1 MSEKQLTLPVIG
13 MTCANCVAA
22 VERNARKAEGVTEA
36 AVNFAAEKVT
46 VSYDPDQAGGAQ
58 VTADVIDRIRRAGYD
73 VPTAEVELPLLGMT
87 CANCATTIERRLKK
101 TDGVID
107 ASVNLASERATVR
120 YAPGATTR
128 ADLVAAVRRA
138 GYDVVEM
145 AAGEEA
151 PDAEAAARE
160 AEIAHQRRR
169 LLVGAAFTLPLFLL
183 SMGRD
188 LGLVGAWANAMWVNW
203 LFLLLATPVQF
214 YVGWDYYTGAFK
226 SLRNGSANMDV
237 LVALGSSVAYFY
249 SVAVL
254 LALATGSMALGH
266 HLYFETSAV
275 IITLIVAGKLL
286 EARAKGRTSE
296 AIKKL
301 IGLQPKTARVVRGGV
316 ELDVPVAEV
325 VPGDVL
331 RVRPGEKIPV
341 DGRVIDGRSS
351 VDESMITGESLPVD
365 KTAGDAV
372 IGATLNRQGL
382 LTVEAGRVGKDS
394 VLAQIIRMV
403 ESAQGSKAPIQRVV
417 DRVAAWFVP
426 AVIVLAVLT
435 FAVWLLAGAGFVPAL
450 LRLIAVLVIACPCAM
465 GLATPTSIMVGVG
478 KGAEAGILFKN
489 SAALEQAHRLDAI
502 VLDKTGTITRGEPAV
517 TDVITNDELRIT
529 NVSATADDR
538 PPTADSIAASDL
550 AAVGRRPSAVMS
562 EFEALRLSASAERG
576 SEHPLGEAIVR
587 AAEMR
592 GLALSS
598 PERFEAVAGH
608 GIDAVVDGRR
618 VLVGNRRLME
628 REGVALNGLAERAAE
643 LEAAARTTMWV
654 AVEDDRRQTT
664 ADRRPLTAVGA
675 AALGDQPLTVAESA
689 SSNGDAPPAT
699 RHSPLQA
706 VALIG
711 VADTIKDG
719 SAAAVRA
726 LREMGLTVVML
737 TGDNEA
743 TAAAIGREA
752 GIDRVL
758 AGVLPG
764 QKADYVKQLQAEFS
778 RDGRHGRVGMVGDG
792 INDAP
797 ALAQADVGLAIG
809 TGTDVAME
817 TADVTLMRGDL
828 RSVPQ
833 AIHLSRATMRNI
845 HQNLFWAFGYN
856 VILIPIAAGVL
867 APFDWAPDF
876 LRQLSPILAAG
887 AMAFS
892 SISVVTNALRL
903 RSVNLTTPDIQ

>member
-1 MSEKQLTLPVIG
+1 MSEQQLTLPVIG

-22 VERNARKAEGVTEA
+22 VERNAKKAEGVTDA
-36 AVNFAAEKVT
+36 TVNFAAEKVT
-46 VSYDPDQAGGAQ
+46 VSYDLEKVGGAQ
-58 VTADVIDRIRRAGYD
+58 VAADVIERIRRAGYD

-87 CANCATTIERRLKK
+87 CANCAATIERRLKK
-101 TDGVID
+101 TDGVLD
-107 ASVNLASERATVR
+107 ATVNLASERATVR

-138 GYDVVEM
+138 GYDVVEA

-160 AEIAHQRRR
+160 AEIAHQQRR
-169 LLVGAAFTLPLFLL
+169 LRVGVLFTLPLFLL

-188 LGLVGAWANAMWVNW
+188 LALLGEWANALWVDW

-249 SVAVL
+249 SIAVL
-254 LALATGSMALGH
+254 LFKSAGSHAIGH

-316 ELDVPVAEV
+316 EIDVPVAEV
-325 VPGDVL
+325 VLGDVL

-365 KTAGDAV
+365 KAAGDGV

-382 LTVEAGRVGKDS
+382 LTIEAQRVGKDS
-394 VLAQIIRMV
+394 ALAQIIRMV

-426 AVIVLAVLT
+426 AVIILAVLT
-435 FAVWLLAGAGFVPAL
+435 FVVWLLAGAGFVPAL

-489 SAALEQAHRLDAI
+489 SAALEQAHRLDAV
-502 VLDKTGTITRGEPAV
+502 VLDKTGTITKGEPAV
-517 TDVITNDELRIT
+517 TDVVGSRQY
-529 NVSATADDR
+529 AG
-538 PPTADSIAASDL
+538 ASGSVGQSEMSDPLNTDYWLHL
-550 AAVGRRPSAVMS
+550 A
-562 EFEALRLSASAERG
+562 ASAERG
-576 SEHPLGEAIVR
+576 SEHPLGQAIVR

-598 PERFEAVAGH
+598 PEQFEAVAGH
-608 GIDAVVDGRR
+608 GIIAVVDGRR

-628 REGVALNGLAERAAE
+628 REGVALNGLDERAAE

-654 AVEDDRRQTT
+654 ALGDSAVSELAEGVTAGED
-664 ADRRPLTAVGA
+664 APIL
-675 AALGDQPLTVAESA
+675 AALPPNGSAAIHHAPLATPN
-689 SSNGDAPPAT
+689 SSLVT
-699 RHSPLQA
+699 RHASLEA

-726 LREMGLTVVML
+726 LHDMGLTVVML

-764 QKADYVKQLQAEFS
+764 EKSSYVKQLQDE
-778 RDGRHGRVGMVGDG
+778 GLVVGMVGDG

-903 RSVNLTTPDIQ
+903 RAVKL

>member
-1 MSEKQLTLPVIG
+1 MSEKQLTLPVVG
-13 MTCANCVAA
+13 MTCANCVAT

-36 AVNFAAEKVT
+36 AVNFASERVT
-46 VSYDPDQAGGAQ
+46 VSYDPDVAGGAQ
-58 VTADVIDRIRRAGYD
+58 VTAEVIDRIRRAGYD

-87 CANCATTIERRLKK
+87 CANCAATIERRLKK
-101 TDGVID
+101 TEGVLD
-107 ASVNLASERATVR
+107 ATVNFANERATVR
-120 YAPGATTR
+120 FAPGATTR
-128 ADLVAAVRRA
+128 ADLVAAVRAA
-138 GYDVVEM
+138 GYDVVEA
-145 AAGEEA
+145 AAGDE
-151 PDAEAAARE
+151 PGDAEAAARE

-169 LLVGAAFTLPLFLL
+169 LLVGVVFTLPLFLL
-183 SMGRD
+183 SMARD
-188 LGLVGAWANAMWVNW
+188 LGLVGMWAHALWVDW
-203 LFLLLATPVQF
+203 LFFALATPVQF
-214 YVGWDYYTGAFK
+214 YVGRDYYSGAYK

-254 LALATGSMALGH
+254 LFLTAGSALLGH
-266 HLYFETSAV
+266 HLYFETAAV

-301 IGLQPKTARVVRGGV
+301 MGLQPKTARVVRDGV
-316 ELDVPVAEV
+316 ERDVPVAEV

-341 DGRVIDGRSS
+341 DGHVVEGRSS

-365 KTAGDAV
+365 KAAGDAV
-372 IGATLNRQGL
+372 IGATVNRQGL
-382 LTVEAGRVGKDS
+382 LTIEAGKVGKDT
-394 VLAQIIRMV
+394 VLAQIIRLV

-435 FAVWLLAGAGFVPAL
+435 FAIWLLAGAGFVPAL

-489 SAALEQAHRLDAI
+489 SAALEAAHGLDAI

-517 TDVITNDELRIT
+517 TEIVTAEDDGRQTTNDRRPT
-529 NVSATADDR
+529 TDDRRQTTDDGRTTTADRRPTTGDR
-538 PPTADSIAASDL
+538 RPATDDRRPTTADGRQSTASEGDDL
-550 AAVGRRPSAVMS
+550 AAVGSRPSAVVLHL
-562 EFEALRLSASAERG
+562 AASAERG
-576 SEHPLGEAIVR
+576 SEHPLGQAIVR
-587 AAEMR
+587 AAEER
-592 GLALSS
+592 GLALTT
-598 PERFEAVAGH
+598 PQRFEAVAGH
-608 GIDAVVDGRR
+608 GIVATVDGRR

-628 REGVALNGLAERAAE
+628 REGVALNGLSERAAA
-643 LEAAARTTMWV
+643 LEAAA
-654 AVEDDRRQTT
+654 QTT
-664 ADRRPLTAVGA
+664 TWV
-675 AALGDQPLTVAESA
+675 ALGDAA
-689 SSNGDAPPAT
+689 GNG
-699 RHSPLQA
+699 HSGGQA
-706 VALIG
+706 IGLIG

-726 LREMGLTVVML
+726 LRDQGLTVVML
-737 TGDNEA
+737 TGDNPA
-743 TAAAIGREA
+743 TAAAIGRQA

-764 QKADYVKQLQAEFS
+764 EKADYVKRLQNELAH
-778 RDGRHGRVGMVGDG
+778 DGRPGRVGMVGDG

-797 ALAQADVGLAIG
+797 ALAQADVGFAIG

-833 AIHLSRATMRNI
+833 AIRLSRATMTNI
-845 HQNLFWAFGYN
+845 RQNLFWAFGYN
-856 VILIPIAAGVL
+856 VVLIPIAAGVL

-892 SISVVTNALRL
+892 SISVVSNALRL
-903 RSVNLTTPDIQ
+903 RRANIG

>member
-22 VERNARKAEGVTEA
+22 VERNAKKAEGVTDA
-36 AVNFAAEKVT
+36 TVNFAAEKVT
-46 VSYDPDQAGGAQ
+46 VSYDLEKVGGAE
-58 VTADVIDRIRRAGYD
+58 VAADVIERIRRAGYD

-101 TDGVID
+101 TDGVLD
-107 ASVNLASERATVR
+107 ATVNLASERATVR
-120 YAPGATTR
+120 FAPGATTR

-138 GYDVVEM
+138 GYDVVET
-145 AAGEEA
+145 AAEEDA
-151 PDAEAAARE
+151 VDAEAAARE

-169 LLVGAAFTLPLFLL
+169 LLVGAIFTLPLFLL

-188 LGLVGAWANAMWVNW
+188 LGLLGAWASALWVDW

-254 LALATGSMALGH
+254 LFKTAGSHAIGH

-286 EARAKGRTSE
+286 EAQAKGRTSE

-301 IGLQPKTARVVRGGV
+301 IGLQPKTARVVRNGV

-325 VPGDVL
+325 VTGDVL

-341 DGRVIDGRSS
+341 DGRVVEGRSS

-365 KTAGDAV
+365 KAAGDAV

-382 LTVEAGRVGKDS
+382 LTVTAERVGKDS

-426 AVIVLAVLT
+426 AVIALALLT

-489 SAALEQAHRLDAI
+489 SAALEQAHRLNAI

-517 TDVITNDELRIT
+517 TEVIGSRQYSV
-529 NVSATADDR
+529 VSR
-538 PPTADSIAASDL
+538 SVVSRS
-550 AAVGRRPSAVMS
+550 VGQSQSTGPLTTDPLTTDPLNTDPLTTDYW
-562 EFEALRLSASAERG
+562 LRLAASAERG

-587 AAEMR
+587 AAEAR

-598 PERFEAVAGH
+598 PEEFEAIAGH
-608 GIDAVVDGRR
+608 GISAVVGGQR

-654 AVEDDRRQTT
+654 AVSVASGEWQVASNGSATSATGHPSASED
-664 ADRRPLTAVGA
+664 ADSTGAGAVA
-675 AALGDQPLTVAESA
+675 NAAL
-689 SSNGDAPPAT
+689 AT
-699 RHSPLQA
+699 RHSPLAA

-726 LREMGLTVVML
+726 LRQMGLTVVML

-764 QKADYVKQLQAEFS
+764 EKADYVKQLQAEFS
-778 RDGRHGRVGMVGDG
+778 REGHQGRVGMVGDG

-797 ALAQADVGLAIG
+797 ALAQADVGFAIG

-867 APFDWAPDF
+867 APFEWAPDF

-903 RSVNLTTPDIQ
+903 RSLDL

>member
-22 VERNARKAEGVTEA
+22 VERNAKKAEGVTGA
-36 AVNFAAEKVT
+36 TVNFAAEKVT
-46 VSYDPDQAGGAQ
+46 VSYDLEKVGGAE
-58 VTADVIDRIRRAGYD
+58 VAADVIERIRRAGYD

-87 CANCATTIERRLKK
+87 CANCAATIERRLKK
-101 TDGVID
+101 TDGVLD
-107 ASVNLASERATVR
+107 ATVNLASERATVR

-138 GYDVVEM
+138 GYDVVEA

-160 AEIAHQRRR
+160 AEIAHQQRR
-169 LLVGAAFTLPLFLL
+169 LRVGVLFTLPLFLL

-188 LGLVGAWANAMWVNW
+188 LALLGEWANALWVDW

-249 SVAVL
+249 SIAVL
-254 LALATGSMALGH
+254 LFKSAGSHAIGH

-365 KTAGDAV
+365 KATGDGV

-382 LTVEAGRVGKDS
+382 LTIEAQRVGKDS
-394 VLAQIIRMV
+394 ALAQIIRMV

-426 AVIVLAVLT
+426 AVIILAVLT

-517 TDVITNDELRIT
+517 TDVITN
-529 NVSATADDR
+529 VAATADGR
-538 PPTADSIAASDL
+538 RPTADRSTTSDL
-550 AAVGRRPSAVMS
+550 AAVGGRPSAVMS
-562 EFEALRLSASAERG
+562 EFEALRLAASAERG
-576 SEHPLGEAIVR
+576 SEHPLGQAIVR

-592 GLALSS
+592 GLTLSS
-598 PERFEAVAGH
+598 PEQFEAVAGH
-608 GIDAVVDGRR
+608 GIIAVVDGWR

-628 REGVALNGLAERAAE
+628 REAVALNGLGERATE
-643 LEAAARTTMWV
+643 MEAAARTTMWV
-654 AVEDDRRQTT
+654 AVGDDGRPPT
-664 ADRRPLTAVGA
+664 ADRRSPITIGASVADSPLATRPASEDADSA
-675 AALGDQPLTVAESA
+675 AAD
-689 SSNGDAPPAT
+689 SSLVT
-699 RHSPLQA
+699 RQSSLQA

-719 SAAAVRA
+719 SAEAVAA
-726 LREMGLTVVML
+726 LRGMGLTVVML

-764 QKADYVKQLQAEFS
+764 EKSSYVKQLQDE
-778 RDGRHGRVGMVGDG
+778 GLVVGMVGDG

-867 APFDWAPDF
+867 APFDWAPAF

-903 RSVNLTTPDIQ
+903 RSIDLTTADS